1 MKQLFFSGQFTT
13 FLQQLI
19 STNQSFFVDGIH
31 IAMALMNLNM
41 LKTKPQ
47 LAYLL
52 SHPKAKEELLAK
64 YDKN

>member
-19 STNQSFFVDGIH
+19 STNQAFFVDGIY
-31 IAMALMNLNM
+31 IAMALMNLNVM
-41 LKTKPQ
+41 KTKPQ

-52 SHPKAKEELLAK
+52 SDPKAKEELLCK
-64 YDKN
+64 FDQS